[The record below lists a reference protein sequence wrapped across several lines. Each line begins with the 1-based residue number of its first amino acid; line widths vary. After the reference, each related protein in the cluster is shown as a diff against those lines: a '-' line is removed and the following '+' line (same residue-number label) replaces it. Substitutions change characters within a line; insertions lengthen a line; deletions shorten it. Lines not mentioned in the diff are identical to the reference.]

1 MLTLIDVA
9 AMTSMLTQNMTQH
22 RDLLKLR
29 TEQIDLLNQQ
39 IRDFSA
45 MQKQDHEELQ
55 LLQRRANTRM
65 ERQQKIAN
73 LRRAVNE
80 RRTTPNATGRTRPV
94 GHADDTV
101 LVNYDQWQ
109 TSLPDPSADDF
120 QPDEQQK
127 QFIAS
132 LPSRHDLRNRLNA
145 YITNN
150 QQLGS
155 QAAELKDRSGELEAL
170 YRKVVSLCTGVP
182 EDKVEENL
190 ASLVAAV
197 ESERGGL
204 GREEVGRVREF
215 LMKVDGVT
223 GAEG

>member
-1 MLTLIDVA
+1 
-9 AMTSMLTQNMTQH
+9 MTSMLTQNMTQH

-29 TEQIDLLNQQ
+29 TEQIDRLNQQ

-45 MQKQDHEELQ
+45 LQKQDLDQLQ
-55 LLQRRANTRM
+55 ALQRRLKMRT

-73 LRRAVNE
+73 LKRAVQE
-80 RRTTPNATGRTRPV
+80 RKPLKFTSSSLTLLGQ
-94 GHADDTV
+94 ADDP
-101 LVNYDQWQ
+101 LLAEHDPEDA
-109 TSLPDPSADDF
+109 SLPDASSEDSPLSS
-120 QPDEQQK
+120 QQR
-127 QFIAS
+127 QYASS
-132 LPSRHDLRNRLNA
+132 LPSLPELRTRLNA
-145 YITNN
+145 YMSNN

-170 YRKVVSLCTGVP
+170 YRKVVSLCTNVP

-223 GAEG
+223 GVEA